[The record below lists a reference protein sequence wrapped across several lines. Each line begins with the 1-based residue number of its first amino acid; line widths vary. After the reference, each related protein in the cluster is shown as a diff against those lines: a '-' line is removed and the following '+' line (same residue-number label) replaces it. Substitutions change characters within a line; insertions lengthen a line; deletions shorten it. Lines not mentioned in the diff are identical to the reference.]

1 MGIQDKIMRKAGGDK
16 LQLQILKVLP
26 KLLEVFESIHAQNEV
41 QTYELIRARIEK
53 DFSDLNDVQIDKQVV
68 IELKKHQERLL

>member
-53 DFSDLNDVQIDKQVV
+53 DFPDLNDVQIDKQVV

>member
-53 DFSDLNDVQIDKQVV
+53 DFPDLNDVQLDKQVV